1 MLNLKSGRMRKGTET
16 KKEPLGK
23 VASCV
28 DASVGPFGRQQVTK
42 RVRKFVMG

>member
-28 DASVGPFGRQQVTK
+28 DASVVPSGKAT